1 MNAGIE
7 LFNQTLD
14 GAVAKNRRFLKGR
27 SAYLPAFA
35 RIAAHMGKAAKIR
48 AVLAQN
54 EELTVPPVLIL
65 SVTNDCNLSCA
76 GCYACN
82 QQRNKADELD
92 THKISAV
99 IDEAAALGVSIVMIA
114 GGEPLLKPGL
124 LELPKKHPELLFVM
138 FTNGLLLRGETAKA
152 VGRIKNLV
160 PVISLEGGRVLTDE
174 RRGDGIYDAVMDIMG
189 ELDAN
194 KRLFGVSVTLTSANY
209 DEVVRGDYLSAMQQ
223 KGCRAAFLIEYVP
236 CGADDMTLCLTDAQ
250 KQHLRE
256 NEKSLYQKHD
266 MLIVSLPGDED
277 PYGGCLASS
286 RGFLHISSSGA
297 LEACPFAPYSDVS
310 VATMPLKEALAS
322 PLLKKIRDN
331 HDKLKESRG
340 GCALKENED
349 WVRSMLG

>member
-1 MNAGIE
+1 MNEGIE

-27 SAYLPAFA
+27 SVYLPAFA
-35 RIAAHMGKAAKIR
+35 RIAAHMSKAAKIR
-48 AVLAQN
+48 AALAQK

-65 SVTNDCNLSCA
+65 SVTNECNLRCA

-82 QQRNKADELD
+82 QDRNKADELD
-92 THKISAV
+92 TDKLSGV
-99 IDEAAALGVSIVMIA
+99 VDEAAALGVSIVMIA

-124 LELPKKHPELLFVM
+124 LELPKKHPQLLFVM
-138 FTNGLLLRGETAKA
+138 FTNGLLLRGETASA
-152 VGRIKNLV
+152 VGKIKNLV
-160 PVISLEGGRVLTDE
+160 PVISLEGGRDLTDE
-174 RRGDGIYDAVMDIMG
+174 RRGEGIYDSVLGIMS
-189 ELDAN
+189 ELDAK

-209 DEVVRGDYLSAMQQ
+209 DEVIRSDYLSNMQQ
-223 KGCRAAFLIEYVP
+223 KGCRVAFLIEYVP
-236 CGADDMTLCLTDAQ
+236 CGAEDIKLCLTDEQ
-250 KQHLRE
+250 KQHLRD
-256 NEKSLYQKHD
+256 NEKTLYQTHD
-266 MLIVSLPGDED
+266 MLIVSLPGNED

-310 VATMPLKEALAS
+310 VANMPLKEALAS

-340 GCALKENED
+340 GCALKENEG
-349 WVRSMLG
+349 WVRSLQA